1 MEILFQS
8 MQIKVN
14 EKTYLKNPEV
24 SVLGKKI
31 LKEGHRMLNNLG
43 FEDFT
48 FKKLA
53 EKIGTTESSIYRYF
67 ESKHQF
73 LIYLLNWYWSYLEYQ
88 IVFQTFNVKNAEEKL
103 KKAIEMLCETQ
114 PKSTH
119 ENFDLN
125 VLQQISI
132 NETAKAY
139 LIHEVDKKNT
149 EGCYHSYKR
158 LCNRIAKILLEINSR
173 FFFAQTTAAIIV
185 DSISHQKFYCEHL
198 PSLSSFTRT
207 SKNTSDFFFQLAL
220 SATQLKKKS

>member
-88 IVFQTFNVKNAEEKL
+88 IVF
-103 KKAIEMLCETQ
+103 
-114 PKSTH
+114 
-119 ENFDLN
+119 
-125 VLQQISI
+125 
-132 NETAKAY
+132 
-139 LIHEVDKKNT
+139 
-149 EGCYHSYKR
+149 
-158 LCNRIAKILLEINSR
+158 
-173 FFFAQTTAAIIV
+173 
-185 DSISHQKFYCEHL
+185 
-198 PSLSSFTRT
+198 
-207 SKNTSDFFFQLAL
+207 
-220 SATQLKKKS
+220 